1 MKIYNTN
8 GNRFL
13 MGYKDIDVKK
23 YCDEYDCD
31 GYLKVNSHQIEVFN
45 KDNTKAN
52 LCVNGLHC
60 FTKFL
65 YDINL
70 DYKLYALVI
79 NQEIYMSEII
89 SIDPFISKIRIKLPK
104 IFRNFVDVGNQHMII
119 LDNDTSEAEHYS
131 KRYDCNVDYVNI
143 IDRNTMKV
151 DTYERGVGFTLS
163 CGSGNVASAAY
174 CYENDLCDSSIK
186 VINKGGSCDILIEKN
201 IEITSMSVF
210 EREL

>member
-13 MGYKDIDVKK
+13 MGYDDIDVKK
-23 YCDEYDCD
+23 LCNEYECD
-31 GYLKVNSHQIEVFN
+31 GYLKIKSHQIEVYN

-65 YDINL
+65 YDIDL
-70 DYKLYALVI
+70 EYKLYALVI
-79 NQEIYMSEII
+79 NQEIYMSEIV
-89 SIDPFISKIRIKLPK
+89 SKEPFISKIRIKHPK

-119 LDNDTSEAEHYS
+119 LDDDMSEAENYS
-131 KRYDCNVDYVNI
+131 KRYDSNIDYVNI
-143 IDRNTMKV
+143 IDRNCIEV
-151 DTYERGVGFTLS
+151 ITYERGVGFTSS

-174 CYENDLCDSSIK
+174 CYNNDLCDKSIK
-186 VINKGGSCDILIEKN
+186 VINKGGTSDILIGKN
-201 IEITSMSVF
+201 IEITSNTIF
-210 EREL
+210 ERAI